1 MRRPFFLAALVLP
14 IGTLAACTT
23 PDGGYPSLLPRPIES
38 RDDAEPVRPEPV
50 VLPDAA
56 LDTRIAQKREAAAA
70 AAKRFQAAAVT
81 AESRVAVARGV
92 PAGSE
97 AWVAAQ
103 TALAELDAIRGDT
116 VELVSDL
123 EEVASA
129 RAEAGTPAYPA
140 LNAAIAE
147 IGGLATTQ
155 AERAKKLEDAL
166 AG

>member
-1 MRRPFFLAALVLP
+1 MRRPIFLAALALP
-14 IGTLAACTT
+14 LGLPAACTT

-38 RDDAEPVRPEPV
+38 RDDAEPVRPDPV
-50 VLPDAA
+50 ATPDAA
-56 LDTRIAQKREAAAA
+56 LDARITQKRAAAA
-70 AAKRFQAAAVT
+70 DAAKRFQTAAIT

-103 TALAELDAIRGDT
+103 TALADLDAIRGGT
-116 VELVSDL
+116 VELLTEL
-123 EEVASA
+123 EQEASA
-129 RAEAGTPAYPA
+129 RAQAGITAYPA
-140 LNAAIAE
+140 LDAAITE

-155 AERAKKLEDAL
+155 AERSKALEDAL

>member
-1 MRRPFFLAALVLP
+1 MRRSFFLTALALP
-14 IGTLAACTT
+14 IGMLAACTT
-23 PDGGYPSLLPRPIES
+23 PNGEYPSLLPRPIES
-38 RDDAEPVRPEPV
+38 RDDAEPVRPDPV
-50 VLPDAA
+50 AAPDSA

-92 PAGSE
+92 PVGSE

-103 TALAELDAIRGDT
+103 TALADLDSIRGET
-116 VELVSDL
+116 VELVTEL

-129 RAEAGTPAYPA
+129 RALAGTPAYPA
-140 LNAAIAE
+140 LNAAIDE
-147 IGGLATTQ
+147 IGGLALIQ
-155 AERAKKLEDAL
+155 AERSRALEGAL